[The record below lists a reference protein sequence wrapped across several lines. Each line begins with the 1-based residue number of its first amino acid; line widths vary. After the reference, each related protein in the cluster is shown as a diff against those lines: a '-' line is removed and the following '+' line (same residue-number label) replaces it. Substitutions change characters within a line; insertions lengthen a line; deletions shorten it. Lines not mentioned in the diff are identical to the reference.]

1 MNVFGVDIAR
11 TGEDKSV
18 CYIRNGPTF
27 IHLEEWSKADL
38 MESAG
43 RIEWMYNRYG
53 AEAIVV
59 DADGIGAGV
68 YDRLREQK
76 LPVFAFHGS
85 ARCERRDRTGELGF
99 RNLRS
104 FAWWNLRELL
114 EPMFGRSIEVPRDK
128 ELFEE
133 LVVTKYSLRSGA
145 LIEAESKDD
154 IKKRLGRSPDKGDA
168 MAYAYCGIHLATFE
182 ASYIAMAGMDLSKDR
197 ARVRDKTPPEEVVM
211 TARQQDDALFKAAK
225 QNCDLFQLADFN

>member
-11 TGEDKSV
+11 SGEDKSV
-18 CYIRNGPTF
+18 AYVRDGASF
-27 IHLEEWSKADL
+27 IHLEEWSKTDL

-43 RIEWMYNRYG
+43 RIERLHNRYH
-53 AEAIVV
+53 AEAIII

-68 YDRLREQK
+68 YDRLREQH

-85 ARCERRDRTGELGF
+85 SRCERRDRTGELGF

-114 EPMFGRSIEVPRDK
+114 EPTFGRSIEVPRDK

-133 LVVTKYSLRSGA
+133 LVVTKYSIRSGA
-145 LIEAESKDD
+145 LIEAEGKDD

-168 MAYAYCGIHLATFE
+168 MAYSYCGIHLATFE
-182 ASYIAMAGMDLSKDR
+182 ASYLAIAGLNLTREGEKK
-197 ARVRDKTPPEEVVM
+197 RDDTPPEEVFM
-211 TARQQDDALFKAAK
+211 TARQQEDILFKSPKA
-225 QNCDLFQLADFN
+225 NCDLFDLARY